1 MIEVISVVITPKEKT
16 KSTYLARE
24 KVRIFSKEEL
34 VLTSKGLL
42 ALTHGSKMNRDNKS
56 TSLKSFKRFK
66 ENQLPSQDFT
76 ILLK

>member
-1 MIEVISVVITPKEKT
+1 MIEVVNGIVKPKDKA
-16 KSTYLARE
+16 KSRHLARE

-66 ENQLPSQDFT
+66 ENRIPSQDFT